1 MGGKIEIRSCFFFFF
16 NILGIVFAG
25 LFILG
30 LRICGKYL
38 FVILGWMNFSLKQK
52 WKTINREKN
61 KFEFLQQL
69 VRKLKYEYRFAVV
82 LNYLG

>member
-1 MGGKIEIRSCFFFFF
+1 
-16 NILGIVFAG
+16 
-25 LFILG
+25 
-30 LRICGKYL
+30 
-38 FVILGWMNFSLKQK
+38 MNFSLKQK